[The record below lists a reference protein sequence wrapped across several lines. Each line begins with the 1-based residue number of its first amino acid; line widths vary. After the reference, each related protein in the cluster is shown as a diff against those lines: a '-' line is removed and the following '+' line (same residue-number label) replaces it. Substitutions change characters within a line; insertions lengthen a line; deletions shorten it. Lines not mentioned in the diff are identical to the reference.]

1 MEYLNQQCLDAISYD
16 MFQKQ
21 RPYPWL
27 SLQGSL
33 TPEGFQRLRDTL
45 PDNALFER
53 NVGVK
58 RAHGQ
63 ASHDRNILHYQ
74 PHLKL
79 AEPWKE
85 FIASLQGESYQ
96 EFLHRIFG
104 PEVGDEFILTFEW
117 YYAWQGCSVS
127 PHCDARRKLATH
139 IFYFNTEDDWDTNW
153 GGQILMLDD
162 EGRFKPHSA
171 PKFDDFKVAAT
182 LVPRGNASLIFERTD
197 HSWHG
202 VRPLQCPPNTLRKLF
217 IVTVNVPTMQV
228 WWRRARGKDPD
239 GYRIRAN

>member
-1 MEYLNQQCLDAISYD
+1 MDYLNEQCLNEISYEA
-16 MFQKQ
+16 FQKQ

-27 SLQGSL
+27 SLQDSL
-33 TPEGFQRLRDTL
+33 TPEGFQRLRETL
-45 PDNALFER
+45 PDNSLFER

-104 PEVGDEFILTFEW
+104 PEAGDEFILTFEW

-139 IFYFNTEDDWDTNW
+139 IFYFNTEADWDTNW

-162 EGRFKPHSA
+162 EGRFNPHSA
-171 PKFDDFKVAAT
+171 PTFDDFKVAAT
-182 LVPRGNASLIFERTD
+182 IVPRGNASLIFERTD

-239 GYRIRAN
+239 GYRIRAT

>member
-1 MEYLNQQCLDAISYD
+1 MEYLNQQCLNEVSYET
-16 MFQKQ
+16 FQKQ

-27 SLQGSL
+27 NLQGPL
-33 TPEGFQRLRDTL
+33 TSEGFQSLRETL
-45 PDNALFER
+45 PDNSLFER

-79 AEPWKE
+79 AEPWRE

-96 EFLHRIFG
+96 TFLHRIFG
-104 PEVGDEFILTFEW
+104 PKAGDEFILTFEW

-139 IFYFNTEDDWDTNW
+139 IFYFNTEADWDTNW
-153 GGQILMLDD
+153 GGQPDA
-162 EGRFKPHSA
+162 GR
-171 PKFDDFKVAAT
+171 
-182 LVPRGNASLIFERTD
+182 
-197 HSWHG
+197 
-202 VRPLQCPPNTLRKLF
+202 
-217 IVTVNVPTMQV
+217 
-228 WWRRARGKDPD
+228 
-239 GYRIRAN
+239 